1 MAEPNASKPTSASPE
16 RPTTPTKN
24 GCFRAVVVVAA
35 LVLLVLTFPFCAFV
49 VAFGSIAPGLRIL
62 CLLVGEAG
70 ALAFVLRW
78 ATRRRWFGWIGA
90 TLLLGAIATTSGHA
104 LWRWWTH
111 DRFETVPETGSVQWW
126 RYQPFK
132 EDNLLP
138 RCDAP
143 EEFRFRD
150 GVPRLCAAYAL
161 YPIEAAAVQALAT
174 PESYAALPQPNSHV
188 SFAGSDML
196 FDQLAEDPPW
206 KCDAV
211 FGLKPSPEQEERA
224 KELGLDLRFTP
235 VARDA
240 FVFFVHADNPATNL
254 TTGQIRAIYSGRAK
268 TWRDAGVSFD
278 ARLMPFQRN
287 KNSGSQTALE
297 RLMDGEPILP
307 PIEEDRLG
315 GMGAIFRD
323 VADYRNRRGAIGFSF
338 RYYATE
344 LVAAGK
350 IRLLSIDGIAP
361 TVENIRSGAY
371 PFLED
376 AYLVTDGA
384 PTGDVARLAAFL
396 VSPSGRQLVEDVGY
410 VAPVTQN
417 PSSSLLPS
425 TVIDGIADFHWPQP
439 INRQAKS
446 NSLANTLLWVFR
458 SARTLPTEARAKIWW
473 CPFSAR
479 QAVRK
484 W

>member
-1 MAEPNASKPTSASPE
+1 MNEPNATKPATASSD
-16 RPTTPTKN
+16 RTNPTKKN
-24 GCFRAVVVVAA
+24 GCFRAVVVVAVLA
-35 LVLLVLTFPFCAFV
+35 LLVVSFPFCAFV
-49 VAFGSIAPGLRIL
+49 VAFGSIAPGLQIL
-62 CLLVGEAG
+62 CLLAGEAG

-78 ATRRRWFGWIGA
+78 ATRRRWFGWIGVA
-90 TLLLGAIATTSGHA
+90 LLLGALATTSGHA

-111 DRFETVPETGSVQWW
+111 DRFDAVPETGSVQWW
-126 RYQPFK
+126 RYHPF
-132 EDNLLP
+132 EDGNLLP

-174 PESYAALPQPNSHV
+174 KESYAALPQPNSHV
-188 SFAGSDML
+188 SFAGSDRL
-196 FDQLAEDPPW
+196 FDQLAEDPLW

-224 KELGLDLRFTP
+224 KELGLDLHFTP
-235 VARDA
+235 VSRDA

-268 TWRDAGVSFD
+268 TWREAGVAFD
-278 ARLMPFQRN
+278 ERLMPFQRN

-297 RLMDGEPILP
+297 RLMGGEPVLP
-307 PIEEDRLG
+307 PIEEDKLG
-315 GMGAIFRD
+315 GMGDIFRD

-350 IRLLSIDGIAP
+350 IRLLSIDGIEP

-396 VSPSGRQLVEDVGY
+396 VSPSGRRLVEDVGY
-410 VAPVTQN
+410 VAPAT
-417 PSSSLLPS
+417 PSPA
-425 TVIDGIADFHWPQP
+425 ADESHAEDAEFTSPAEP
-439 INRQAKS
+439 
-446 NSLANTLLWVFR
+446 
-458 SARTLPTEARAKIWW
+458 
-473 CPFSAR
+473 
-479 QAVRK
+479 
-484 W
+484 